1 MQKHVE
7 LHIRGVRQRSIIEI
21 TKENLIACKKLMKFQ
36 ELRHLDGLRGYLGIA
51 DGRIL
56 TTHAF
61 RREHGLPHALEST
74 VRIFVEQ
81 TTILL

>member
-1 MQKHVE
+1 
-7 LHIRGVRQRSIIEI
+7 
-21 TKENLIACKKLMKFQ
+21 MKFQ
-36 ELRHLDGLRGYLGIA
+36 ESPWHLDGLRGYLGIA

-81 TTILL
+81 DNNTSLKLCGVRLFLQNRESEK